1 MLYSVF
7 LLLLGI
13 YFGQEYQ
20 IIPSIRIITANM
32 MVYFHQLRDPI
43 EQNVQQQQQQHQ
55 ENVIRRMYNGFIYYL
70 GW

>member
-1 MLYSVF
+1 MLYSIF

-20 IIPSIRIITANM
+20 IIPSIRIIMANM
-32 MVYFHQLRDPI
+32 MLYFNGLRDPI
-43 EQNVQQQQQQHQ
+43 EYQNQINQTQDITIVKR
-55 ENVIRRMYNGFIYYL
+55 VYNGIIYYL

>member
-1 MLYSVF
+1 MLYSIF

-20 IIPSIRIITANM
+20 IIPSIRIITANIM
-32 MVYFHQLRDPI
+32 LYFNQLRDPI
-43 EQNVQQQQQQHQ
+43 EDQHQ
-55 ENVIRRMYNGFIYYL
+55 TRDFTIIKRMHNRIVYYL